1 MTDEVKKNFPVDI
14 EIVDDFLDHSYAQH
28 LREVVIDT
36 KWNFNPNITLPEAP
50 VDPWSFGFT
59 HTLHNLIDRKFI
71 TEVEGGLLWLPL
83 ILKVCSDFRLSKNQ
97 LLRAR
102 LDMTTRVPGKKVHP
116 IHVDYQS
123 TKCISGIYYLD
134 NSDGDT
140 LIFEEKFDKYPE
152 KDKEGRIN
160 LTAPAIENPPENVK
174 VKEMIT
180 PKRNRLVL
188 FDGAYWHT
196 GMSPMEHDNR
206 TLLNFVFIVD

>member
-1 MTDEVKKNFPVDI
+1 MTKKIDI
-14 EIVDDFLDHSYAQH
+14 EIIDNFLDKQYSTYLLQT
-28 LREVVIDT
+28 VSQN
-36 KWNFNPNITLPEAP
+36 KWDFNPNITLPEAP

-59 HTLHNLIDRKFI
+59 QTLHNLIDRKFI
-71 TEVEGGLLWLPL
+71 VEVEGGLLWLPL
-83 ILKVCSDFRLSKNQ
+83 ILKICSEYDIQPDR

-134 NSDGDT
+134 DSDGDT
-140 LIFEEKFDKYPE
+140 LIFEEKFDKYP
-152 KDKEGRIN
+152 GRDEDGRVN
-160 LTAPAIENPPENVK
+160 LTAPVIEAPPENVK

-180 PKRNRLVL
+180 PKKNRLVL

-196 GMSPMEHDNR
+196 GMSPIEHDTR